1 MNRAH
6 LAIDQ
11 GGHASRALVFDA
23 TGRLL
28 GSAIR
33 EVRERRLRPG
43 WVEQDPEE
51 LVGSIR
57 AATAEVLRQVPASEF
72 RVSSGMATQ
81 RSSIVCWNRRTGE
94 SLSPVLSWQD
104 RRAHAWLAGLA
115 GHAATIHR
123 KTGLRLTA
131 HYGASK
137 LRWCLRNIDAVRQ
150 ARRDGELLC
159 GPLAAFLAF
168 RLLDDHPTLVDP
180 ANAARTLLWNLH
192 ELDWDGDLLELFE
205 VPREVLPDCVPTRHA
220 YGALT
225 SGGRRIPMSIVT
237 GDQSAALFAHGFPD
251 PATAYVNLGT
261 GAFVQRVLGAD
272 PGSVP
277 GLLTGVVL
285 QDGDE
290 VTWVIEGTVNGAGS
304 ALIRVAGELGVSDV
318 DRQLSGWLERASDP
332 PLFVNAVSG
341 LGSPWWI
348 ADLESEFVG
357 EGEPWEKMVAVAE
370 SVAFL
375 VTVNVQCLQQH
386 ASNFDR
392 ILATG
397 GLAWNDALCQR
408 LADLGG
414 LPVDRPAEYEAT
426 ARGTAYLVAER
437 PQAWAAPDSARRFKP
452 RHRPAL
458 QARFERFK
466 EALASAIGAQGQGRG
481 IGDTDAGGQDA
492 S

>member
-11 GGHASRALVFDA
+11 GGHASRALVFDE

-28 GSAIR
+28 AGAMR

-57 AATAEVLRQVPASEF
+57 AATEEALRQIPASEY
-72 RVSSGMATQ
+72 RVSAGMATQ

-94 SLSPVLSWQD
+94 ALSPVLSWQD
-104 RRAHAWLAGLA
+104 RRAHAWLSGLA
-115 GHAATIHR
+115 GHADAIHA

-137 LRWCLRNIDAVRQ
+137 LRWCLDTLDPVRE
-150 ARRDGELLC
+150 ARRDGTLLC
-159 GPLAAFLAF
+159 GPLAAFLSF
-168 RLLDDHPTLVDP
+168 RLLDDRPTQVDP

-192 ELDWDGDLLELFE
+192 DLDWDPDLLELFG
-205 VPREVLPDCVPTRHA
+205 VPREVLPDSVPTRHA
-220 YGALT
+220 FGILT
-225 SGGRRIPMSIVT
+225 SGAHRIPMSIVT
-237 GDQSAALFAHGFPD
+237 GDQSAALFANGFPD
-251 PATAYVNLGT
+251 DTTAYVNLGT
-261 GAFVQRVLGAD
+261 GAFVQRVLRAD

-290 VTWVIEGTVNGAGS
+290 LTWVLEGTINGAGS
-304 ALIRVAGELGVSDV
+304 ALARVAGELGLTDV
-318 DRQLSGWLERASDP
+318 DAQLSGWLEEASDP
-332 PLFVNAVSG
+332 PLFVNGVSG

-348 ADLESEFVG
+348 PDLESRFVG
-357 EGEPWEKMVAVAE
+357 DGEPWEKMAAVAE

-375 VTVNVQCLQQH
+375 VTINVECLQQR
-386 ASNFDR
+386 ASRLDR

-414 LPVDRPAEYEAT
+414 LPVDRPSEYEAT

-437 PQAWAAPDSARRFKP
+437 PQIWTGPDSVRHFEP
-452 RHRPAL
+452 CHRPAL

-466 EALASAIGAQGQGRG
+466 EALASAISAQGQGRG
-481 IGDTDAGGQDA
+481 IGNTDSGGQDA